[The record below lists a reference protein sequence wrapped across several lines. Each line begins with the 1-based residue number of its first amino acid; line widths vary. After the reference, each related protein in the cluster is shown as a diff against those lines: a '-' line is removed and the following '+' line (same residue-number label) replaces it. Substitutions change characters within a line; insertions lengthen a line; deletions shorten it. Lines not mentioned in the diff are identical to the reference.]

1 MEKLL
6 ALSFFALISLCLT
19 FSSIAQ
25 NAPSVPDTLSGWS
38 QSWEVGLTGSQASYS
53 NWSQGGVNNIAA
65 TGSSDFIAKYRMN
78 RFSYSFQ
85 LVTRFGQTRIQD
97 EGVRKT
103 DDRLAVRNRILYDLS
118 EDDSDFKLFANINFR
133 TQFAEGFE
141 FGAEAD
147 GSDRLISNF
156 FAPAYFT
163 QNLGLAYVPTDNF
176 SFEGGFGLQQTIV
189 SDSAVRQNNR
199 YGVPE
204 GDNIRNEAGLTLAAA
219 YSMRLGTNL
228 SWSTSLESFTN
239 LNKAVSSTDVY
250 FLNQITGRINRFM
263 NASLRFDIVFDDDFS
278 KEVQV
283 AQILSVGVSFILI

>member
-1 MEKLL
+1 MKKSI
-6 ALSFFALISLCLT
+6 ALT
-19 FSSIAQ
+19 FFTLFSFCITYSTTAQ
-25 NAPSVPDTLSGWS
+25 NAPSVPDSLSGWA

-65 TGSSDFIAKYRMN
+65 TGSSDFISKYRQN

-85 LVTRFGQTRIQD
+85 LITRFGQTRIQD

-103 DDRLAVRNRILYDLS
+103 DDRLAIRNRILYDLA
-118 EDDSDFKLFANINFR
+118 EEHSDFKLFANVNFR
-133 TQFAEGFE
+133 TQFAEGYE
-141 FGAEAD
+141 YGAEAD
-147 GSDRLISNF
+147 GSDRIISNF

-163 QNLGLAYVPTDNF
+163 QNVGLAYVPSDNF

-189 SDSAVRQNNR
+189 SDGAVRQNNR

-219 YSMRLGTNL
+219 YNMRLGTNL
-228 SWSTSLESFTN
+228 NWTTSLESFSN
-239 LNKAVSSTDVY
+239 LNKALSSTDVY

-263 NASLRFDIVFDDDFS
+263 NAALRFDLVYDDDFS
-278 KEVQV
+278 KEIQV